1 MTKARE
7 KAIKMYWGMA
17 KEKCPFQTEE
27 IVNGYLEG
35 FIDCAELFEE
45 EDKLTLTKYSRII
58 IDKKDE
64 CIEELE
70 KKLEQEKKLNEEIKA
85 RFVKCN
91 TCTDE
96 TKEKCLMFSE
106 NLCEGERCEEL
117 VDLMALINK
126 DEK

>member
-7 KAIKMYWGMA
+7 RAIKMYWEMA

-45 EDKLTLTKYSRII
+45 EDKLTLTKYARII

-70 KKLEQEKKLNEEIKA
+70 KENEEL
-85 RFVKCN
+85 
-91 TCTDE
+91 
-96 TKEKCLMFSE
+96 KEKNRQLNNE
-106 NLCEGERCEEL
+106 VE
-117 VDLMALINK
+117 DLTAYCNQIGKIKTDVLKLFEHIVAK
-126 DEK
+126 